1 MPHLLGPCPPG
12 LHEIPT
18 RKHFRSL
25 PTTARKQVGECLP
38 RGQQMPLQGP
48 EPCMRGAQVCPR
60 LTWVWHTHSGGGGA
74 VPNASGRPPGLCCS
88 SPIKH
93 PMFRLWPGPLWTQ
106 AVYQALARTSFIPA
120 SLTHRCPRRRPRS
133 KPFQVRTLMQVPS
146 GHAPAMQGQ
155 EGPGSPHSRDRQVP
169 SLQPGP
175 SALSPVPLSVS
186 LLSRRLGAT
195 AESALQKDL

>member
-1 MPHLLGPCPPG
+1 MSAPGAADAPAGTRALHAWSSSLSPPH
-12 LHEIPT
+12 
-18 RKHFRSL
+18 
-25 PTTARKQVGECLP
+25 VGVAHAL
-38 RGQQMPLQGP
+38 
-48 EPCMRGAQVCPR
+48 
-60 LTWVWHTHSGGGGA
+60 GGGGA